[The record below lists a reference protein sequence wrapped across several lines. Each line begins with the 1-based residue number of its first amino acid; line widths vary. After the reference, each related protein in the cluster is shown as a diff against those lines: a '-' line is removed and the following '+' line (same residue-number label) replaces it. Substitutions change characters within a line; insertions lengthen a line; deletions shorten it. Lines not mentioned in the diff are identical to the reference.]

1 MSLKGNSGCK
11 IEQQGDKIIKS
22 ASGSYVPRLR
32 EQAIKQKCATT
43 WASGQ
48 RNQITGTKVLDIN
61 ECTVNGEPFISVT
74 MPFIEGDT
82 VAEEL
87 LKCKGISTATDLA
100 AFIMSNFAFNKV
112 YESLLIFQRKCDD
125 MVKKTPELQSELDEF
140 MREFG
145 PQLKEL
151 RAGYC
156 HGDLTLENII
166 VGHKPDKYIKSSA
179 RVLHLIDFLDSFID
193 TPYVDIA
200 TVLQDSLCHWSYRYK
215 ELDEEQK
222 RYLKNFTHEFL
233 INVNGSLRANMK
245 LILGFL
251 LFKIYRIVPYAK
263 DDVTKRWCSDNVK
276 YVKSLF
282 DCLPE
287 PKDNGYYSQY
297 VNLNDFWRE

>member
-1 MSLKGNSGCK
+1 MSLKGNSGCS
-11 IEQQGDKIIKS
+11 IEQQGDKIYKS
-22 ASGSYVPRLR
+22 AVGSYVPRLR
-32 EQAIKQKCATT
+32 AQAIKQKCATT
-43 WASGQ
+43 WVGGQ

-61 ECTVNGEPFISVT
+61 ECTVNGEPMITVT

-100 AFIMSNFAFNKV
+100 AFIMNNFAFNNV

-125 MVKKTPELQSELDEF
+125 MIKKNPELQNELDEF

-166 VGHKPDKYIKSSA
+166 VGHKPEKYIKSSA

-200 TVLQDSLCHWSYRYK
+200 TVLQDCLCHWSYRYK
-215 ELDEEQK
+215 ELDEEQE
-222 RYLKNFTHEFL
+222 RYLKNFTYEFL
-233 INVNGSLRANMK
+233 QNVGGCSRTNMR

-263 DDVTKRWCSDNVK
+263 DDITKRWCEDNIR
-276 YVKSLF
+276 YVKDLIGRVPQPNESTWF
-282 DCLPE
+282 
-287 PKDNGYYSQY
+287 NIH
-297 VNLNDFWRE
+297 NLWEKK

>member
-1 MSLKGNSGCK
+1 MSLKGNSGCSV
-11 IEQQGDKIIKS
+11 EQQGDKVIKS

-32 EQAIKQKCATT
+32 AQAIKQMCATT

-61 ECTVNGEPFISVT
+61 ECTVSGEPFISVT

-125 MVKKTPELQSELDEF
+125 MIKKTPELQSELDEF

-166 VGHKPDKYIKSSA
+166 VGHKPERYIKSSA

-215 ELDEEQK
+215 ELDEEQE

-233 INVNGSLRANMK
+233 INVNGSLRENMK

-263 DDVTKRWCSDNVK
+263 DDVTKRWCEDNIR
-276 YVKSLF
+276 YVKDLISRVSSSNKESSYF
-282 DCLPE
+282 
-287 PKDNGYYSQY
+287 NIW
-297 VNLNDFWRE
+297 NLWEKE

>member
-1 MSLKGNSGCK
+1 
-11 IEQQGDKIIKS
+11 
-22 ASGSYVPRLR
+22 
-32 EQAIKQKCATT
+32 
-43 WASGQ
+43 
-48 RNQITGTKVLDIN
+48 
-61 ECTVNGEPFISVT
+61 
-74 MPFIEGDT
+74 
-82 VAEEL
+82 
-87 LKCKGISTATDLA
+87 
-100 AFIMSNFAFNKV
+100 
-112 YESLLIFQRKCDD
+112 
-125 MVKKTPELQSELDEF
+125 

-215 ELDEEQK
+215 ELDEEQE

-233 INVNGSLRANMK
+233 INVNGSHRENMK

-263 DDVTKRWCSDNVK
+263 DDVTKRWCEDNIR
-276 YVKSLF
+276 YVKDLISRVSSSNKESSYFNIWDLW
-282 DCLPE
+282 E
-287 PKDNGYYSQY
+287 KK
-297 VNLNDFWRE
+297 

>member
-1 MSLKGNSGCK
+1 MNLKGNSGCSV
-11 IEQQGDKIIKS
+11 EQQGDKVIKS

-32 EQAIKQKCATT
+32 EQAIKQMCATT
-43 WASGQ
+43 WADGQ
-48 RNQITGTKVLDIN
+48 RNQIVGTKVLDIN

-100 AFIMSNFAFNKV
+100 AFIMYNFAFNKV

-125 MVKKTPELQSELDEF
+125 MIKKTPELQSELDEF

-145 PQLKEL
+145 PQLKVL

-179 RVLHLIDFLDSFID
+179 RILHLIDFLDSFID

-215 ELDEEQK
+215 ELDEEQE

-233 INVNGSLRANMK
+233 INVNGCNRANMK

-251 LFKIYRIVPYAK
+251 LFKIYRVVPYAK
-263 DDVTKRWCSDNVK
+263 DDVTKRWCEDNIR
-276 YVKSLF
+276 YVKDLISKVSSSNKESSYFNVYDLW
-282 DCLPE
+282 E
-287 PKDNGYYSQY
+287 KK
-297 VNLNDFWRE
+297 

>member
-1 MSLKGNSGCK
+1 MSLKGNSGCS
-11 IEQQGDKIIKS
+11 IEQKGDKVYKTAI
-22 ASGSYVPRLR
+22 GSYVPRLR

-43 WASGQ
+43 WAGGQ

-61 ECTVNGEPFISVT
+61 ECTVSGEPMITVT

-112 YESLLIFQRKCDD
+112 YESLSIFQRKCDD
-125 MVKKTPELQSELDEF
+125 MIKKTPELQNELNEF
-140 MREFG
+140 MKEFG

-166 VGHKPDKYIKSSA
+166 VGHKPEKYIKSSA
-179 RVLHLIDFLDSFID
+179 RILHLIDFLDSFID

-215 ELDEEQK
+215 ELDEEQE

-233 INVNGSLRANMK
+233 MNVGGCNKENMK

-263 DDVTKRWCSDNVK
+263 DDVTKRWCEDNIR
-276 YVKSLF
+276 YVKDLIGRIHLYNKESSYF
-282 DCLPE
+282 
-287 PKDNGYYSQY
+287 NIW
-297 VNLNDFWRE
+297 NLWEKE

>member
-1 MSLKGNSGCK
+1 MSLKGNSGCSV
-11 IEQQGDKIIKS
+11 EQQGDKVIKS

-32 EQAIKQKCATT
+32 AQAIKQMCATT
-43 WASGQ
+43 WAGGQ
-48 RNQITGTKVLDIN
+48 RNQIVGTNVLDIN

-100 AFIMSNFAFNKV
+100 AFIMYNFAFNKV
-112 YESLLIFQRKCDD
+112 YESLSIFQRKCDD
-125 MVKKTPELQSELDEF
+125 MIKKTPELKSELDEF

-145 PQLKEL
+145 PQLKVL

-179 RVLHLIDFLDSFID
+179 RILHLIDFLDSFID

-215 ELDEEQK
+215 ELDEEQE

-233 INVNGSLRANMK
+233 INVNGCNRANMK

-263 DDVTKRWCSDNVK
+263 DDVTKRWCEDNIR
-276 YVKSLF
+276 YVKDLISKVSSSNKGSSYFNVYDLW
-282 DCLPE
+282 E
-287 PKDNGYYSQY
+287 KK
-297 VNLNDFWRE
+297 

>member
-1 MSLKGNSGCK
+1 MSLKGNSGCS
-11 IEQQGDKIIKS
+11 IEQKGDKVYKTAI
-22 ASGSYVPRLR
+22 GSYVPRLR
-32 EQAIKQKCATT
+32 EQAIKQMCATT
-43 WASGQ
+43 WAGGQ

-61 ECTVNGEPFISVT
+61 ECTVSGEPMITVT

-112 YESLLIFQRKCDD
+112 YESLSIFQRKCDD
-125 MVKKTPELQSELDEF
+125 MIKKTPELQNELNEF
-140 MREFG
+140 MKEFG

-166 VGHKPDKYIKSSA
+166 VGHKPEKYIKSSA
-179 RVLHLIDFLDSFID
+179 RILHLIDFLDSFID

-215 ELDEEQK
+215 ELDEEQE

-233 INVNGSLRANMK
+233 MNVGGCNKDNMK

-263 DDVTKRWCSDNVK
+263 DDVTKRWCEDNIR
-276 YVKSLF
+276 YVKDLISRVSSSNKGSSYF
-282 DCLPE
+282 
-287 PKDNGYYSQY
+287 NIW
-297 VNLNDFWRE
+297 NLWEKE

>member
-1 MSLKGNSGCK
+1 MSLKGNSGCSV
-11 IEQQGDKIIKS
+11 EQQGDKVIKS

-32 EQAIKQKCATT
+32 AQAIKQMCATT

-61 ECTVNGEPFISVT
+61 ECTVSGEPFISVT

-125 MVKKTPELQSELDEF
+125 MIKKTPELQSELDEF

-166 VGHKPDKYIKSSA
+166 VGHKPEKYIKSSA

-215 ELDEEQK
+215 ELDEEQE

-233 INVNGSLRANMK
+233 MNVGGCNKENMK

-263 DDVTKRWCSDNVK
+263 DDVTKRWCEDNIR
-276 YVKSLF
+276 YVKDLISRIPLYNKESSYF
-282 DCLPE
+282 
-287 PKDNGYYSQY
+287 NIW
-297 VNLNDFWRE
+297 NLWEKE